1 MRSTIIILIIIFS
14 IKFNVQAQTADSI
27 PQINYD
33 SVTYDNYLKANW
45 DGLIMNT
52 KEAIKNGFETI
63 TIRKRNW
70 HLIGSDE
77 QTLAF
82 KRVRSISIDE
92 HFIGADIHI
101 KVVGGTASVF
111 CLSKGDA
118 RKIKEILLEFNANG
132 TGTTIN
138 VV

>member
-1 MRSTIIILIIIFS
+1 MKYETSSAKDALIFNGKGTHVVNPWNIIID
-14 IKFNVQAQTADSI
+14 TD
-27 PQINYD
+27 
-33 SVTYDNYLKANW
+33 
-45 DGLIMNT
+45 
-52 KEAIKNGFETI
+52 EETI

-111 CLSKGDA
+111 CLSKRDA

>member
-1 MRSTIIILIIIFS
+1 MRYETSSAKDALIFNGKGKHVVNPWHITID
-14 IKFNVQAQTADSI
+14 TD
-27 PQINYD
+27 
-33 SVTYDNYLKANW
+33 
-45 DGLIMNT
+45 
-52 KEAIKNGFETI
+52 EETI

>member
-1 MRSTIIILIIIFS
+1 MRYETSSSKDALIFNGKGQHIVNPWHIIIDTDE
-14 IKFNVQAQTADSI
+14 Q
-27 PQINYD
+27 
-33 SVTYDNYLKANW
+33 
-45 DGLIMNT
+45 
-52 KEAIKNGFETI
+52 TI

-82 KRVRSISIDE
+82 NRVRSISIDE
-92 HFIGADIHI
+92 HLVGADIHI
-101 KVVGGTASVF
+101 KVVGGMASIF

-118 RKIKEILLEFNANG
+118 RKTREILLEFNANS

-138 VV
+138 LV